1 MLKKKC
7 SLLLLVGLLTLIVGC
22 SQDSPLTPEVV
33 TKAGVA
39 TSIKLAQRGYA
50 ASSLDSLIL
59 IVTGEGVDRIKKSLV
74 IDGAKAQT
82 LLQVPI
88 DVPLKMEVTGYQD
101 TTPVLYGSKDF
112 TAEKDATAQV
122 QIKLDFL
129 VPTLILSPPDTVLQ
143 TGNRIHV
150 HLAAR
155 NVVDMSTF
163 GAEVHFD
170 PTKLQVVELER
181 EDAFLRSNRGSIMQ
195 LEFTKD
201 NSAGTVKAVLGIFPA
216 SSAVSGSGN
225 IGVIVFEAIAPDT
238 TDISIRID
246 NQAHS
251 DLGLFDKNANL
262 MYSVGLGSRLFIQE
276 NAEQ

>member
-1 MLKKKC
+1 MLTRKF
-7 SLLLLVGLLTLIVGC
+7 SLLHFILLLLVLSC
-22 SQDSPLTPEVV
+22 STESPLTPALKDHSVI
-33 TKAGVA
+33 A
-39 TSIKLAQRGYA
+39 TSIKLEQKGYA
-50 ASSLDSLIL
+50 ASALDSLIL
-59 IVTGEGVDRIKKSLV
+59 VVTGDGIDRIKQAL
-74 IDGAKAQT
+74 IIEGTKAQAH
-82 LLQVPI
+82 LQVPT
-88 DVPLKMEVTGYQD
+88 DVKLKMEVTGYQD
-101 TTPVLYGSKDF
+101 TTAVLYGSKEF
-112 TAEKDATAQV
+112 IGKKDSTAQV

-143 TGNRIHV
+143 IGDRIHL

-155 NVVDMSTF
+155 NVDNMSTF

-170 PTKLQVVELER
+170 PTKLQVVELDR
-181 EDAFLRSNRGSIMQ
+181 EDTFLRSNHGSIMQ

-246 NQAHS
+246 NQSHS
-251 DLGLFDKNANL
+251 DLGLFDKHANL
-262 MYSVGLGSRLFIQE
+262 MYSVGLGSRLFIQQS
-276 NAEQ
+276 AAH